1 MCCAASRAPPHLPYL
16 LPPCVGV
23 FLLRH
28 LQLNQQDRYWKSL
41 RTLLLQAQ
49 NINEPR
55 MINNPYIVVSSML
68 DA

>member
-1 MCCAASRAPPHLPYL
+1 
-16 LPPCVGV
+16 V